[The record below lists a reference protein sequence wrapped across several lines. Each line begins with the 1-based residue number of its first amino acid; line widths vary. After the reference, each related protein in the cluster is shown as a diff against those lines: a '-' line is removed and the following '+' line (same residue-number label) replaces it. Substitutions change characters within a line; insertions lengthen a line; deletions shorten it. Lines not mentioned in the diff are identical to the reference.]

1 MEKQLMNINN
11 LITEI
16 ESVKKTEGKLL
27 QVIKKNKTFK
37 KSF

>member
-16 ESVKKTEGKLL
+16 ESVKKTERE
-27 QVIKKNKTFK
+27 IAASN
-37 KSF
+37 